1 MQLENSFWYFKKA
14 IGEKTCDDIIKYG
27 NSQEEQLA
35 LTGATKKKKPEEL
48 TQKELLN
55 LKEKRDSNVAWLNDT
70 WIYQEILGFVRSAN
84 ENAGWNFE
92 WDWAE
97 ACQFTK
103 YRLNQY
109 YDWHCDSW
117 EKPYD
122 ESNGSNFTGKIRK
135 LSVTVNLTDGNDYE
149 GGELEFDLTTPEN
162 KRIIAAD
169 DCKAKG
175 TVIVFPSH
183 MWHRVKPVTKGT
195 RYSLVVW
202 CVGRP
207 FQ

>member
-103 YRLNQY
+103 YKLNQY

-135 LSVTVNLTDGNDYE
+135 LSV
-149 GGELEFDLTTPEN
+149 TTPEN